1 MYLVHIFKR
10 EISIPETLEL
20 LQIQLPLYQLKQMC
34 KVILLDVNWA
44 IKQAI

>member
-10 EISIPETLEL
+10 EIFIPELLEL

-34 KVILLDVNWA
+34 KVILLDVN
-44 IKQAI
+44 